1 MVKYLQAKLLKIL
14 ESGGIENPAYESRL
28 IIQNVIGCR
37 AEDILLDRITPAEE
51 EAALCQN
58 LAKKRS
64 QHYPLQYLLGKWE
77 FYGHSISVGEGV
89 LIPRQETE
97 LLCEKA
103 IQMIGKRKVTVLD
116 LCSGSGCIA
125 VAVSKTCPNAEV
137 FSVELSK
144 KAIDY
149 CKKNRET
156 HGISPDV
163 IEGDV
168 LKKETAA
175 LCPGSDIIICNPP
188 YLNEEE
194 LKNRQAELWFE
205 PEMALYGGEDGLV
218 FYREILKN
226 FSEKLNAG
234 GSFLFEIGFRQGEQI
249 KEIMREQSGYLEPEV
264 FPDFGG
270 NDRVAVLTKKDESAL
285 KNAFIIKEQKRK

>member
-1 MVKYLQAKLLKIL
+1 MVRYLQVELLKIL
-14 ESGGIENPAYESRL
+14 EMGGIENPTYESRL

-37 AEDILLDRITPAEE
+37 AEDILLGGLTPTME
-51 EAALCQN
+51 EAALCRKIAQ
-58 LAKKRS
+58 KRS
-64 QHYPLQYLLGKWE
+64 RHYPLQYLLGKWE
-77 FYGHSISVGEGV
+77 FYGHSISIGEGV

-103 IQMIGKRKVTVLD
+103 IQMIGKREAVVLD

-125 VAVSKTCPNAEV
+125 VAISKACPNAKI

-149 CKKNRET
+149 CKKNREM
-156 HGISPDV
+156 HGLTPEV

-175 LCPGSDIIICNPP
+175 LCPDTNIIICNPP

-194 LKNRQAELWFE
+194 LKNRQEELWFE
-205 PEMALYGGEDGLV
+205 PEMALDGGEDGLI

-226 FSEKLNAG
+226 FSEKLKAG

-249 KEIMREQSGYLEPEV
+249 KEIMRKQSGYLEPEV

-270 NDRVAVLTKKDESAL
+270 NDRVAVLTKKG
-285 KNAFIIKEQKRK
+285 

>member
-1 MVKYLQAKLLKIL
+1 MVRYLQAELLKIL
-14 ESGGIENPAYESRL
+14 ELGGIENPTYESRL

-37 AEDILLDRITPAEE
+37 AEDILLGRVTPTDEE
-51 EAALCQN
+51 SILCKN

-77 FYGHSISVGEGV
+77 FYGHSIFIGEGV

-103 IQMIGKRKVTVLD
+103 IQMIGKRKAIVLD

-125 VAVSKTCPNAEV
+125 VAISKACPNAKV

-156 HGISPDV
+156 HGLTPEV

-175 LCPGSDIIICNPP
+175 LCPDADIIICNPP

-205 PEMALYGGEDGLV
+205 PEMALDGGEDGLV

-226 FSEKLNAG
+226 FSEKLKAG
-234 GSFLFEIGFRQGEQI
+234 GSFLFEIGFSQGEQI

-270 NDRVAVLTKKDESAL
+270 NDRVAVLTKKG
-285 KNAFIIKEQKRK
+285 

>member
-1 MVKYLQAKLLKIL
+1 MVRYLQVEISKVL
-14 ESGGIENPAYESRL
+14 ESGGIENPEYESRL
-28 IIQNVIGCR
+28 IIQSVIGCR
-37 AEDILLDRITPAEE
+37 VEDILLGRVTPTEE
-51 EAALCQN
+51 EAALCRN

-103 IQMIGKRKVTVLD
+103 IQMIGKREAIVLD

-125 VAVSKTCPNAEV
+125 VAISKACPNAKV

-149 CKKNRET
+149 CKVNLEM
-156 HGISPDV
+156 HGLTPEV

-175 LCPGSDIIICNPP
+175 LCPSADIIICNPP

-205 PEMALYGGEDGLV
+205 PEMALDGGEDGLV

-226 FSEKLNAG
+226 FSGKLKAG
-234 GSFLFEIGFRQGEQI
+234 GSFLFEIGFSQGEQI

-270 NDRVAVLTKKDESAL
+270 NDRVAVLTKKG
-285 KNAFIIKEQKRK
+285 

>member
-1 MVKYLQAKLLKIL
+1 MVRYLQVELLKIL
-14 ESGGIENPAYESRL
+14 EMGGIENPAYESRL

-37 AEDILLDRITPAEE
+37 VEDILLGRVTPTEE
-51 EAALCQN
+51 EAALCRN

-97 LLCEKA
+97 LLCEKS
-103 IQMIGKRKVTVLD
+103 IQMIGKREAIVLD

-125 VAVSKTCPNAEV
+125 VAISKACPNAKI

-149 CKKNRET
+149 CKKNREMNGLT
-156 HGISPDV
+156 PEV

-175 LCPGSDIIICNPP
+175 LCPDADIIICNPP

-205 PEMALYGGEDGLV
+205 PEMALDGGEDGLV

-226 FSEKLNAG
+226 FSGKLKAG
-234 GSFLFEIGFRQGEQI
+234 GSFLFEIGFSQGEQI
-249 KEIMREQSGYLEPEV
+249 KEIMRKQSGYLEPEV

-270 NDRVAVLTKKDESAL
+270 NDRVAVLTKK
-285 KNAFIIKEQKRK
+285 R

>member
-1 MVKYLQAKLLKIL
+1 MVRYLQVELLKIL
-14 ESGGIENPAYESRL
+14 EMGGIENPTYESRL
-28 IIQNVIGCR
+28 IIQNVIGCL
-37 AEDILLDRITPAEE
+37 AEDILLGRVTPTDEE
-51 EAALCQN
+51 SILCKN

-103 IQMIGKRKVTVLD
+103 IQMIGKREAIVLD

-125 VAVSKTCPNAEV
+125 VAISKACHNAEV

-149 CKKNRET
+149 CKVNLEM
-156 HGISPDV
+156 HGLTPEV

-175 LCPGSDIIICNPP
+175 LCPDADIIICNPP

-205 PEMALYGGEDGLV
+205 PEMALDGGEDGLV

-226 FSEKLNAG
+226 FSGKLKAG
-234 GSFLFEIGFRQGEQI
+234 GSFLFEIGFSQGEQI

-270 NDRVAVLTKKDESAL
+270 NDRVAVLTKKG
-285 KNAFIIKEQKRK
+285 